1 MNEFRNIII
10 DSRKNIA
17 IGVNYPDA
25 AVSDKRIK
33 IKCLKYSGE
42 GLPFSNHNQATK
54 LNSLYLLNK
63 YLTKIKQLK
72 EEDENKDIQC
82 RIIINNSLWKTIT
95 KGTYKTWV
103 KIGCYHSNKK
113 PLSKEELKL
122 WEDFSK
128 LYSEL
133 FLEVTFADLNLYK
146 LNNIKYNYV
155 NVIYAKKVINKIESI
170 MKEYEDNE
178 LDKLF
183 SNIL

>member
-72 EEDENKDIQC
+72 EEGKLDHENGRLTRK
-82 RIIINNSLWKTIT
+82 RKINAIT
-95 KGTYKTWV
+95 TEVYV
-103 KIGCYHSNKK
+103 IR
-113 PLSKEELKL
+113 LSQ
-122 WEDFSK
+122 
-128 LYSEL
+128 
-133 FLEVTFADLNLYK
+133 
-146 LNNIKYNYV
+146 
-155 NVIYAKKVINKIESI
+155 
-170 MKEYEDNE
+170 
-178 LDKLF
+178 
-183 SNIL
+183 